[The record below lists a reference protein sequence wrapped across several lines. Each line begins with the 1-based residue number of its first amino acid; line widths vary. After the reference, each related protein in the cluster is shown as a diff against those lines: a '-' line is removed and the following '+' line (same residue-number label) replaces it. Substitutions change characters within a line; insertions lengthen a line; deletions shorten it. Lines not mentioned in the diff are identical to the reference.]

1 MLKVILL
8 CLILI
13 TPTLVLY
20 QNYTVLN
27 ANYGKLTDTYDKLTI
42 NFVDLEDSFEK
53 LDKENQQLGNENQQL
68 GNDLNLLMEDYEKSK
83 TLLDKLEQLLEDTTE
98 QKTELESEVKTKSSE
113 ISQLVEDGNAK
124 QSAINSLNDDILLL
138 STAILTLDE
147 LSLTLESEILD
158 LTNNIKDQEQTILWQ
173 ADQNLVLENTV
184 FNMME
189 IEDELRRE
197 NYNLTQDNA
206 RMTLLLSESI
216 LGQRD
221 EIYRVGNNIRESVV
235 HVSDSSSY
243 GTGFFVSNNGCILTN
258 AHVTD
263 GSNFVTVELSNG
275 SKYTGTVIK
284 EGNHI
289 LNNRANSNAF
299 DLALVKIEI
308 DSVPIPISTVN
319 PDVDEMIILVGHP
332 GELGSWVIAAG
343 AYNGNADNIPSEHSF
358 SLPSVFGGS
367 SGSPIVNMNGELV
380 GVNWGS
386 GLDDPL
392 NQNDNIVVWKDN
404 LGKLIMANQHSIA
417 ETSASAITF
426 LSDTQCRIT

>member
-8 CLILI
+8 CLVLI
-13 TPTLVLY
+13 TPTIVLY

-27 ANYGKLTDTYDKLTI
+27 VNYGKLTDNFNELTI

-68 GNDLNLLMEDYEKSK
+68 GNDLNLLIADYEKSK
-83 TLLDKLEQLLEDTTE
+83 TLLDKLEQLLEDTNN
-98 QKTELESEVKTKSSE
+98 QKTELESEIKTKSSE
-113 ISQLVEDGNAK
+113 ISQLIEDGNAK
-124 QSAINSLNDDILLL
+124 QSAINSLNDDLTVATNEIE
-138 STAILTLDE
+138 TLDE
-147 LSLTLESEILD
+147 LSLTLESEILTLAD
-158 LTNNIKDQEQTILWQ
+158 NIEDQKQTISNLENIENELKRQ
-173 ADQNLVLENTV
+173 KQNLIEEN
-184 FNMME
+184 E
-189 IEDELRRE
+189 IL
-197 NYNLTQDNA
+197 NDNN
-206 RMTLLLSESI
+206 TKLSLLLSESI

-263 GSNFVTVELSNG
+263 GNNFVTVELSNG
-275 SKYTGTVIK
+275 RKYTGTVIK

-289 LNNRANSNAF
+289 LNNRVNSNAF

-343 AYNGNADNIPSEHSF
+343 TYNGNADDIPSEHSF

-386 GLDDPL
+386 GVDDPL

-404 LGKLIMANQHSIA
+404 LGKLIMANQYSIA

-426 LSDTQCRIT
+426 LSNTQCRIT

>member
-13 TPTLVLY
+13 TPTIILY
-20 QNYTVLN
+20 QNYTELN
-27 ANYGKLTDTYDKLTI
+27 VNYGKLTDNYDKLTI
-42 NFVDLEDSFEK
+42 NFVDLEDSFEE

-68 GNDLNLLMEDYEKSK
+68 GNDLNLLIKDYEKSK
-83 TLLDKLEQLLEDTTE
+83 TLLNKLEQLLEDINE
-98 QKTELESEVKTKSSE
+98 QKIELETEIKTKSSE

-124 QSAINSLNDDILLL
+124 QSAINSLNDDLTVAVNEIE
-138 STAILTLDE
+138 TLDE
-147 LSLTLESEILD
+147 FSMTLESEIARHTLANLILNRQITLIEQKNQILVEENEI
-158 LTNNIKDQEQTILWQ
+158 LTDNNTKIS
-173 ADQNLVLENTV
+173 
-184 FNMME
+184 
-189 IEDELRRE
+189 
-197 NYNLTQDNA
+197 
-206 RMTLLLSESI
+206 LLLSESI

-263 GSNFVTVELSNG
+263 GNNFVTIELSNG
-275 SKYTGTVIK
+275 RKYTGTVIK

-332 GELGSWVIAAG
+332 GELGKWVIAAG
-343 AYNGNADNIPSEHSF
+343 TYNGNDPDIPSESIF
-358 SLPSVFGGS
+358 RLPSVFGGS

-386 GLDDPL
+386 ALDDPL

-404 LGKLIMANQHSIA
+404 LGKLIMANQYSIA

>member
-13 TPTLVLY
+13 TPTIVLY
-20 QNYTVLN
+20 QNYTELN
-27 ANYGKLTDTYDKLTI
+27 ANYGKLTDNYDKLTI
-42 NFVDLEDSFEK
+42 NFVGLEDSFEK

-68 GNDLNLLMEDYEKSK
+68 GNENQQLGNDLNLLIADYEKSK
-83 TLLDKLEQLLEDTTE
+83 TLLNKLEQLLENTNE
-98 QKTELESEVKTKSSE
+98 QKTELESEIKTKSSE
-113 ISQLVEDGNAK
+113 ISQLIEDGNAK
-124 QSAINSLNDDILLL
+124 QSAINSLNDDLTVAANEIE
-138 STAILTLDE
+138 TLDE
-147 LSLTLESEILD
+147 LSLTLESEILALAD
-158 LTNNIKDQEQTILWQ
+158 NIEDQKQTISNLENIENELKIQ
-173 ADQNLVLENTV
+173 KQNLVEEN
-184 FNMME
+184 E
-189 IEDELRRE
+189 IL
-197 NYNLTQDNA
+197 NDNN
-206 RMTLLLSESI
+206 TKLSLLLSESI

-319 PDVDEMIILVGHP
+319 PDIDEMIILVGHP

-343 AYNGNADNIPSEHSF
+343 AYNGNADDIPSEHSF

-386 GLDDPL
+386 GVDDPL

-404 LGKLIMANQHSIA
+404 LGKLIMNNQHSIA